1 MPVRVNLCNIRYSM
15 KLQNIYVPDVAD
27 VHAVDTGDR
36 YLLFHLLLPFQIRID
51 SSCQFVQS
59 WEPGQPFF

>member
-1 MPVRVNLCNIRYSM
+1 M

-36 YLLFHLLLPFQIRID
+36 YLLFHPLLPFQIRID